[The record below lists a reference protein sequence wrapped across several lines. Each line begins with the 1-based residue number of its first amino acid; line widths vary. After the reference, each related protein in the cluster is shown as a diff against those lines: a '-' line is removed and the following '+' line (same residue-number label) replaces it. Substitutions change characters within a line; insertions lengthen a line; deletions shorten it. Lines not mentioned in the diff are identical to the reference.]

1 MAAYVIYNMTQLLDE
16 TAMGEYVQKFDAM
29 FGKYD
34 GKVIA
39 VAPDFDVLE
48 GECNAQRVVIIEF
61 SDMQA
66 LKRWYDADEYQPLI
80 KLRQT
85 AAQGDMIA
93 LNGLG

>member
-1 MAAYVIYNMTQLLDE
+1 
-16 TAMGEYVQKFDAM
+16 
-29 FGKYD
+29 
-34 GKVIA
+34 
-39 VAPDFDVLE
+39 
-48 GECNAQRVVIIEF
+48 VVIIEF